1 MMQMPAPVPRRFGNP
16 LDRLAVALIA
26 ALVLVIGVLLFAGD
40 RGAPRVREFT
50 WHDREVGAM
59 DTAFVLNFSRPMDH
73 ESVVN
78 NLKITPSLPG
88 RISWAGRR
96 MVYTL
101 NFPAPYGE
109 AFQLQLQ
116 DAQDRFQQGTY
127 HAKMQPF
134 SATFRTR
141 DRVFAYVGTEG
152 EEAGRLVL
160 YNLTKTEKR
169 LLTPSN
175 LTVFDFKPYP
185 MADRILF
192 SAVDRAP
199 AAAQAN
205 NNPVPLVEQKLYT
218 VTTGLRV
225 NAPTASDPQASD
237 LPYSPGDAGQVLE
250 VLDNQDYQNLKFDLS
265 PDGRTIVVQRVSRKN
280 QGQSEPWI
288 LRSGQAPEPIKLDQP
303 GGDFLITADSQSM
316 ILAQGEGLSVLP
328 LQEGAEAP
336 SFLPKFGNVLGLAR
350 DNTAAA
356 MVKFNKNYTRS
367 LFLVTGQGEKEI
379 LQTTGSILNAI
390 FDPTKQIL
398 YCLLTELI
406 PGETY
411 QEQPYLAAID
421 LKTAQT
427 AKNPNE
433 ALYPL
438 LKLPNQREVKVSLAP
453 DGVALLFDQTVKPS
467 PNEEPTAKTGQL
479 WLLPLASDPKQALE
493 PQSLPFAGIHPQW
506 LP

>member
-1 MMQMPAPVPRRFGNP
+1 MPAPVPRRFGHP

-40 RGAPRVREFT
+40 RGAPKVREFS
-50 WHDREVGAM
+50 WQDREVGAM

-73 ESVVN
+73 DSVVQ

-109 AFQLQLQ
+109 GFQVQLQ

-127 HAKMQPF
+127 HAKIQPF

-141 DRVFAYVGTEG
+141 DRVIAYLGTEG
-152 EEAGRLVL
+152 EEAGRIVL
-160 YNLTKTEKR
+160 YNLTKEEKR
-169 LLTPSN
+169 LLTPSH
-175 LTVFDFKPYP
+175 LMVFEFKPYP
-185 MADRILF
+185 LADRILF
-192 SAVDRAP
+192 SAVDRAM
-199 AAAQAN
+199 ATSQAPN
-205 NNPVPLVEQKLYT
+205 TPVPIVEQKLYT
-218 VTTGLRV
+218 VATGLRV
-225 NAPTASDPQASD
+225 NAAGAFDNQSSD

-265 PDGRTIVVQRVSRKN
+265 ADGRTIVVQRVSRKN
-280 QGQSEPWI
+280 QGQSEPWV
-288 LRSGQAPEPIKLDQP
+288 LRSGQAPAPIKLEQP
-303 GGDFLITADSQSM
+303 SGDFLITADSQSL

-336 SFLPKFGNVLGLAR
+336 SFLPKFGTVLGLAR

-379 LQTTGSILNAI
+379 FQTTGSILTAI
-390 FDPTKQIL
+390 FDPTKQFL

-421 LKTAQT
+421 LKAAQT
-427 AKNPNE
+427 ATNLNE
-433 ALYPL
+433 ALRPL
-438 LKLPNQREVKVSLAP
+438 LKLPNQREVKVSLSP
-453 DGVALLFDQTVKPS
+453 DGVALLFDQTVMGDSSQGQP
-467 PNEEPTAKTGQL
+467 AQTGQL
-479 WLLPLASDPKQALE
+479 WLLPLASDPKQVLE
-493 PQSLPFAGIHPQW
+493 PQALPFSGIHPQW

>member
-1 MMQMPAPVPRRFGNP
+1 MQMPAPVPRRFGHP
-16 LDRLAVALIA
+16 LDRLALALIA
-26 ALVLVIGVLLFAGD
+26 ALVLVIGVLLFVGD
-40 RGAPRVREFT
+40 RGAPKVREFS
-50 WHDREVGAM
+50 WQDREVGAV

-73 ESVVN
+73 DSVAQ
-78 NLKITPSLPG
+78 NLKITPALPG

-109 AFQLQLQ
+109 GFQVQLQE
-116 DAQDRFQQGTY
+116 AQDRFQQGTY

-141 DRVFAYVGTEG
+141 DRVFAYLGTEG
-152 EEAGRLVL
+152 EEAGRIVL
-160 YNLTKTEKR
+160 YNLTKEEKR

-175 LTVFDFKPYP
+175 LMVFDFKPYP
-185 MADRILF
+185 LADRILF
-192 SAVDRAP
+192 SAGDRATATSP
-199 AAAQAN
+199 SPN
-205 NNPVPLVEQKLYT
+205 SPVPLVEQKLYT

-225 NAPTASDPQASD
+225 NAPVASDSQSSD

-280 QGQSEPWI
+280 QGQSEPWV
-288 LRSGQAPEPIKLDQP
+288 LRSGQAPAPIKLEQP
-303 GGDFLITADSQSM
+303 GGDFLITADSQSL
-316 ILAQGEGLSVLP
+316 ILTQGEGLSVLP

-367 LFLVTGQGEKEI
+367 LFLVTSQGEKEI
-379 LQTTGSILNAI
+379 LQTTGSILSAA
-390 FDPTKQIL
+390 FDPTKQLL
-398 YCLLTELI
+398 YCLLTELL

-421 LKTAQT
+421 LKAAQT
-427 AKNPNE
+427 AANPNE

-453 DGVALLFDQTVKPS
+453 DGVALLFDQPVTSNAQEGQTVQAGP
-467 PNEEPTAKTGQL
+467 L

-493 PQSLPFAGIHPQW
+493 PQALPFTGIRPQW